1 VRIRGAGDLATGLT
15 RYVEDLRARR
25 YAPSSIKQVQIDGA
39 RLVQYLRAHR
49 VTGARA
55 VTEAH
60 LAAYARALARWTT
73 RRGQRL
79 APASRTIALS
89 VARRFFAFLARHEII
104 LWNPADVLAIPKI
117 RSLPRGVLTIAQ
129 AHRLMAAPNPHA
141 PIGLRDRAILELLY
155 GTGLRLGEVV
165 RLDLT
170 DLDLRTGVVLV
181 RTGKGRTDRIVPI
194 GAAAAVAL
202 DRYLTDTR
210 PMLTNAGEPAL
221 FVNRSGAR
229 LQAPGLRVRVH
240 QAGRRIG
247 LTLTPHTLRHAYAT
261 HLLRGG
267 ADLRHVQAL
276 LGHRSLTTTAI
287 YTRVAITDLRSLIQ
301 NCHPR
306 DRPHRRRRRTVK

>member
-1 VRIRGAGDLATGLT
+1 MRTRAAGDLATWLT
-15 RYVEDLRARR
+15 RYVGDLRARR
-25 YAPSSIKQVQIDGA
+25 YAASSLKQVQIDGA
-39 RLVQYLRAHR
+39 RLVQYLRAH
-49 VTGARA
+49 GIQHARS

-73 RRGQRL
+73 HRGQRL
-79 APASRTIALS
+79 APASRTIAQ
-89 VARRFFAFLARHEII
+89 
-104 LWNPADVLAIPKI
+104 
-117 RSLPRGVLTIAQ
+117 AQ
-129 AHRLMAAPNPHA
+129 RLMAAPNA
-141 PIGLRDRAILELLY
+141 NDPIGFRDRAILETLY

-165 RLDLT
+165 RTDLS
-170 DLDLRTGVVLV
+170 DLDLRNRVLLV
-181 RTGKGRTDRIVPI
+181 RTGKGRKDRIVPI
-194 GAAAAVAL
+194 GAAAAAAL
-202 DRYLTDTR
+202 DRYLTETR
-210 PMLTNAGEPAL
+210 PMLANAGEPAL

-240 QAGRRIG
+240 HAGCRIG
-247 LTLTPHTLRHAYAT
+247 VTLTPHALRHAYAT

-306 DRPHRRRRRTVK
+306 DQARRRRQRRVK